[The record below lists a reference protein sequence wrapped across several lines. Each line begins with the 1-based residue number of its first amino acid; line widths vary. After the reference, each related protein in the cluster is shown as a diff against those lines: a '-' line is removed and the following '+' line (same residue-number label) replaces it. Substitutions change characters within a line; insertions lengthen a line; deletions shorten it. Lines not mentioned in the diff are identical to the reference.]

1 MNRLLQKLNKA
12 FLIAILIWSCGLS
25 QSCKHDRPERLA
37 EVPADRKNVVA
48 ENTGIPLYVL
58 QTLSYIRIH
67 NKAPE
72 GYVGGRYF
80 QNREKRLPLYESGA
94 KIKYREW
101 DVKRRAKGV
110 NRGPE
115 RLITSEIKAYYTPDH
130 YRTFKLIK
138 ENNKIIFK

>member
-1 MNRLLQKLNKA
+1 MWLAQKLNKA
-12 FLIAILIWSCGLS
+12 FLIAILICFCGLS
-25 QSCKHDRPERLA
+25 QSCKQDRSERLP
-37 EVPADRKNVVA
+37 EVCSDRKAVEV

-67 NKAPE
+67 NKAPK

-80 QNREKRLPLYESGA
+80 QNREKRLPLYEDGA

-101 DVKRRAKGV
+101 DVRRRVKGI

-115 RLITSEIKAYYTPDH
+115 RLITSDVKAYYTPDH
-130 YRTFKLIK
+130 YKTFELIK
-138 ENNKIIFK
+138 ENKKIIFK